1 MHTHTRTHSLT
12 THARTQVRR
21 RVAPGA
27 EGICIDH
34 PHVNPLYEGKAECRY
49 VYASISNEI
58 ARAGPPCGY
67 VRVDVRSGT
76 REVWWAGNRTF
87 CEELVVVPKADCRC
101 VGAGAA
107 AAAIAQGTRAHTHSA
122 AGEGDVWLLG
132 IACDHSVDAEGGE
145 SCLLVLDGARLA
157 EGPVARVWLGERLPH
172 GLHGCMQL

>member
-1 MHTHTRTHSLT
+1 MHTRTRTHSLT

-67 VRVDVRSGT
+67 VRVDVKSGT

-107 AAAIAQGTRAHTHSA
+107 ADAIAQGTRARA
-122 AGEGDVWLLG
+122 R
-132 IACDHSVDAEGGE
+132 AC
-145 SCLLVLDGARLA
+145 
-157 EGPVARVWLGERLPH
+157 
-172 GLHGCMQL
+172 